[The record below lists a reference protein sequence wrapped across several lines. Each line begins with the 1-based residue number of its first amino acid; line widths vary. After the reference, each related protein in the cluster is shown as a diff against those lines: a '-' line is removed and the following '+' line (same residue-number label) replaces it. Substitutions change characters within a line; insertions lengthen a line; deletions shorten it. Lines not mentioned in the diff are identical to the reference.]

1 MKFDAIMMAI
11 KIGAGVGKSLL
22 TGKPAKVLE
31 KTEEAV
37 DIAKAVKKFIVK
49 QDKKK

>member
-1 MKFDAIMMAI
+1 MKFDQLMLAI
-11 KIGAGVGKSLL
+11 KIGAGVGKSLM

-37 DIAKAVKKFIVK
+37 DIAKAVKKFI
-49 QDKKK
+49 KKSEKK

>member
-1 MKFDAIMMAI
+1 MKIDQILLAV
-11 KIGAGVGKSLL
+11 KIGVGVGKSVL

-37 DIAKAVKKFIVK
+37 DIAKAVRKFLKKQK
-49 QDKKK
+49 